1 MAVRSDG
8 KMAYMSS
15 GPRVGGKIAVVDVA
29 TDKLVTHIKA
39 GTGGKAIIAGI
50 GGATSEGLAVDPF
63 WWFER

>member
-1 MAVRSDG
+1 
-8 KMAYMSS
+8 MSS